1 MQMSLASW
9 AAGFCIIMTTVQ
21 LVSVAIVAITCR
33 RRTRHLSPPADA
45 PPVTLLRPVCGVDNC
60 ADETLGSGFRLD
72 YPDYEIVFCVARADD
87 PVVALVNRL
96 IEAHPHVPT
105 RLLIGDD
112 RISANPKLNNVVKG
126 WAAARHDWIIL
137 ADSNFLMPRDYI
149 QRLLARWQPDTGLV
163 CSTPIGARPGNFW
176 AELEC
181 AFLNTLQARW
191 QYVGAALGFGFAQ
204 GKTMLFRRDLV
215 ERGGGIGALGDE
227 PAEDAAATKLVR
239 RQGRHVNLVDNPFEQ
254 PLGRRSAAEIWS
266 RQLRWAKLRRITFPH
281 FFLPELL
288 TGAALP
294 IVAGAYAASR
304 LGSSVAAT
312 IALLLVLWF
321 GAEAVLA
328 RVAGWHFSL
337 RMPFALVLRDAL
349 LPALWVAAWLSN
361 DFVWRGNAMTL
372 HAAAAEESS
381 EPIGR

>member
-21 LVSVAIVAITCR
+21 LVSVTIVAITCR

-45 PPVTLLRPVCGVDNC
+45 PPVTLLRPVCGIDNC

-72 YPDYEIVFCVARADD
+72 YPDYEIVFCVAHADD

-96 IEAHPHVPT
+96 KETHPHVRT

-126 WAAARHDWIIL
+126 WAAARHDWIII
-137 ADSNFLMPRDYI
+137 ADSNLLMPRDYI
-149 QRLLARWQPDTGLV
+149 QRLLARWQSDTGLV

-215 ERGGGIGALGDE
+215 ERGGGIRALGDE

-239 RQGRHVNLVDNPFEQ
+239 RQGLHVNLVDNPFEQ

-337 RMPFALVLRDAL
+337 RMPFALVLRDTL

-381 EPIGR
+381 EPVGR